1 MRTWNGRG
9 SRAWCDYQ
17 IAMPWNSRLSI
28 SNLIEILMRCQ
39 MKSDTLV
46 LSAPAR
52 SPFLLNCSARQTCS
66 ACTCFAIWMS
76 IPPLWWGSPA
86 VRLLTL
92 GASVRGQAG
101 RQVSFFLSLP
111 LLFTLLIKITSLP
124 HQSRWLHG
132 NVKAA
137 GMASEQSPWT
147 DGWTT
152 LEPRLFIHGT
162 VASICVSTDNTR
174 GLIHVVVQY
183 AERGGLW
190 GCEFVRKSGLQ
201 MLATSS
207 PSWASTCP

>member
-1 MRTWNGRG
+1 MLSMHLLCHMNEHPSSLVRQSSCEASDPGGQRSRPGR
-9 SRAWCDYQ
+9 
-17 IAMPWNSRLSI
+17 
-28 SNLIEILMRCQ
+28 
-39 MKSDTLV
+39 
-46 LSAPAR
+46 
-52 SPFLLNCSARQTCS
+52 
-66 ACTCFAIWMS
+66 
-76 IPPLWWGSPA
+76 
-86 VRLLTL
+86 
-92 GASVRGQAG
+92 QAG
-101 RQVSFFLSLP
+101 QFFLSPP

-152 LEPRLFIHGT
+152 LEPRLFIYGT

-190 GCEFVRKSGLQ
+190 GCWQPPVHLGHQHVLKFNYPVLSVGED
-201 MLATSS
+201 
-207 PSWASTCP
+207 